1 MRSDGDDRRQ
11 VIVSGAELLERLADE
26 IVRSDR
32 YGHPFTILTLRPPE
46 HVRQLS
52 APSLDVVANG
62 LTRGCDV
69 VCILD
74 SEPMVLVLLPETDVP
89 GAAVLLERLREAFG
103 DTESGWDYEILAYPQ
118 NKAQLRL
125 LIKDAA

>member
-1 MRSDGDDRRQ
+1 MRSDDSDGRQ

-46 HVRQLS
+46 HVRKLS

-74 SEPMVLVLLPETDVP
+74 GESMVLILLPETDVP
-89 GAAVLLERLREAFG
+89 GAAVLLERLRDAFG
-103 DTESGWDYEILAYPQ
+103 DTETGWNYEILAYPQ
-118 NKAQLRL
+118 NKAQLKH

>member
-1 MRSDGDDRRQ
+1 MISDDSDGRQ

-46 HVRQLS
+46 HGKLS

-69 VCILD
+69 VCTVEGE
-74 SEPMVLVLLPETDVP
+74 SMVLVLLPETDVP
-89 GAAVLLERLREAFG
+89 GAAALLERLRDAFG

-118 NKAQLRL
+118 NKAQLKR

>member
-1 MRSDGDDRRQ
+1 MRSDDSDSRQ

-46 HVRQLS
+46 HVRKFS
-52 APSLDVVANG
+52 GPSLDVVASG

-69 VCILD
+69 VCVLD
-74 SEPMVLVLLPETDVP
+74 GEPIVLVLLPETDVP
-89 GAAVLLERLREAFG
+89 GAAVLLERLRTAFG

-118 NKAQLRL
+118 NKTQLQRL
-125 LIKDAA
+125 IEVAA

>member
-1 MRSDGDDRRQ
+1 MRPDDGDGRQ

-46 HVRQLS
+46 HVSKLS
-52 APSLDVVANG
+52 APSLGVVTSG

-69 VCILD
+69 VCTVD
-74 SEPMVLVLLPETDVP
+74 GESMVLVLLPETDVP
-89 GAAVLLERLREAFG
+89 GAAALLERLRDTFG
-103 DTESGWDYEILAYPQ
+103 DTESGWNYEILAYPQ
-118 NKAQLRL
+118 NKVQLKR

>member
-1 MRSDGDDRRQ
+1 MRSDDSDSRQ

-46 HVRQLS
+46 HARKFS
-52 APSLDVVANG
+52 AASLDVVASG

-74 SEPMVLVLLPETDVP
+74 GDSIVLVLLPETDVP
-89 GAAVLLERLREAFG
+89 GAAALLERLRTAFG

-118 NKAQLRL
+118 NKTQLQRL
-125 LIKDAA
+125 IEVAA

>member
-1 MRSDGDDRRQ
+1 MRSDADDRQQ

-74 SEPMVLVLLPETDVP
+74 GESMVLVLLPETDVS
-89 GAAVLLERLREAFG
+89 GAAALLERLRAAFG
-103 DTESGWDYEILAYPQ
+103 DTESGWDYDLLAYPQ
-118 NKAQLRL
+118 NKAQLKRL
-125 LIKDAA
+125 MEDAA

>member
-1 MRSDGDDRRQ
+1 MISDDSDSRQ

-32 YGHPFTILTLRPPE
+32 YGHPFTILMLRPPE
-46 HVRQLS
+46 HVRKLS

-69 VCILD
+69 VCIVD
-74 SEPMVLVLLPETDVP
+74 GESMVLVLLPETDVP
-89 GAAVLLERLREAFG
+89 GAAVLLERLRAAFG

-118 NKAQLRL
+118 NKAQLRRL
-125 LIKDAA
+125 MKDAA

>member
-1 MRSDGDDRRQ
+1 MRFDDSDSRQ

-46 HVRQLS
+46 HVRKLGV
-52 APSLDVVANG
+52 PSLDVVASG

-69 VCILD
+69 VCVVD
-74 SEPMVLVLLPETDVP
+74 GEPMALVLLPETDVP
-89 GAAVLLERLREAFG
+89 GAAVLLERLRAAFG
-103 DTESGWDYEILAYPQ
+103 DTESGLDYEILAYPQ
-118 NKAQLRL
+118 NKAQMKRL
-125 LIKDAA
+125 IADAA

>member
-1 MRSDGDDRRQ
+1 MRPDDGDGRQ

-32 YGHPFTILTLRPPE
+32 YGHPFTILTLQPPE
-46 HVRQLS
+46 HVRKLS
-52 APSLDVVANG
+52 PPSLDVVANG

-74 SEPMVLVLLPETDVP
+74 GESMVLILLPETDVP
-89 GAAVLLERLREAFG
+89 GAAALLERLREAFG
-103 DTESGWDYEILAYPQ
+103 DTESGWNYEILAYPQ
-118 NKAQLRL
+118 NKVQLKR

>member
-1 MRSDGDDRRQ
+1 MRSDDSDGRQ
-11 VIVSGAELLERLADE
+11 VIVSGPELLERLADE

-46 HVRQLS
+46 HVRKLS

-69 VCILD
+69 VCTVEGE
-74 SEPMVLVLLPETDVP
+74 SMVLVLLPETDVP
-89 GAAVLLERLREAFG
+89 GAAVLLERLRAVFG

-118 NKAQLRL
+118 NKAQLKRL
-125 LIKDAA
+125 MKDAA

>member
-1 MRSDGDDRRQ
+1 MRSDDSNGQQ

-46 HVRQLS
+46 HVRKLG
-52 APSLDVVANG
+52 ALSLDVVANG

-74 SEPMVLVLLPETDVP
+74 SQPVVLILLPETDVP
-89 GAAVLLERLREAFG
+89 GAAALLERLRDVFG
-103 DTESGWDYEILAYPQ
+103 DTESGWDYEILAYPEH
-118 NKAQLRL
+118 KARL
-125 LIKDAA
+125 ERLMKDAA

>member
-1 MRSDGDDRRQ
+1 MRSDDSDGRQ

-46 HVRQLS
+46 DVRKLS

-69 VCILD
+69 VCTVEGE
-74 SEPMVLVLLPETDVP
+74 SMVLVLLPETDVP
-89 GAAVLLERLREAFG
+89 GAAALLERLRAAFG

-118 NKAQLRL
+118 NKAQLKR

>member
-1 MRSDGDDRRQ
+1 MRSDDSNSRQ

-26 IVRSDR
+26 MVRSDR

-46 HVRQLS
+46 HVRKLS
-52 APSLDVVANG
+52 AQSLDVVANG

-74 SEPMVLVLLPETDVP
+74 GESMALVLLPETDVP
-89 GAAVLLERLREAFG
+89 GAAALLERLRDAFG
-103 DTESGWDYEILAYPQ
+103 DAESGWDYELLAYPQ
-118 NKAQLRL
+118 NKAQLKRL
-125 LIKDAA
+125 VKDAA

>member
-1 MRSDGDDRRQ
+1 MGSDDSDGRQ
-11 VIVSGAELLERLADE
+11 VIVSGAELSERLADE

-46 HVRQLS
+46 DVRQLG
-52 APSLDVVANG
+52 APSMDVVANG

-74 SEPMVLVLLPETDVP
+74 GEPMVLVLLPETDVL
-89 GAAVLLERLREAFG
+89 GAAVLLERLRAALG

-118 NKAQLRL
+118 NKAQLKRL
-125 LIKDAA
+125 FKDAA

>member
-1 MRSDGDDRRQ
+1 MISDDSDGRQ

-46 HVRQLS
+46 HVRKLS

-69 VCILD
+69 VCIVD
-74 SEPMVLVLLPETDVP
+74 GESMVLVLLPETDVP
-89 GAAVLLERLREAFG
+89 GAAVLLERLRAAFG

-118 NKAQLRL
+118 NKAQLKR

>member
-1 MRSDGDDRRQ
+1 MRSDDSNGRQ
-11 VIVSGAELLERLADE
+11 VIVSGAELLGRLADE

-32 YGHPFTILTLRPPE
+32 YGHPFTILTLRPQE
-46 HVRQLS
+46 DLKKLS

-125 LIKDAA
+125 LTNDAA

>member
-1 MRSDGDDRRQ
+1 MRSDDSDGRQ
-11 VIVSGAELLERLADE
+11 VSVSGPELLERLADE

-46 HVRQLS
+46 HVRKLS

-69 VCILD
+69 VCAVEG
-74 SEPMVLVLLPETDVP
+74 EPMVLVLLPETDVL
-89 GAAVLLERLREAFG
+89 GAAALLERLRDAFG
-103 DTESGWDYEILAYPQ
+103 DTESGWEDV
-118 NKAQLRL
+118 
-125 LIKDAA
+125 